1 MEAALNELPLA
12 LFTMLAP
19 MGAGAFVAL
28 ACALFTTTFSDE
40 QLRKIDRFM
49 AIPLIVVLAGF
60 VASFFHL
67 ASPLHAPLVFAGVGS
82 SPLSNEIVAGCIFTV
97 LAVVYWIMGVT
108 GKLPASARKGFAVVV
123 AVAAIVFA
131 CFTGLAYVMDT
142 IASWNSPLVPVQFAG
157 FALTGGMALG
167 ALVLTLAGALDDA
180 AKGSF
185 KTVALAVVAVGVV
198 LAVAAFCAHVMGVS
212 GLSNALENGADLVS
226 EVTSFVVLAAVLL
239 AASGVATVLAVRGMS
254 PMALSLVAVVLAVAG
269 IFVARLVFYAVQLS
283 VGLYVM

>member
-12 LFTMLAP
+12 LFTTLAP

-254 PMALSLVAVVLAVAG
+254 PMALSLAAVVLAVAG

>member
-1 MEAALNELPLA
+1 
-12 LFTMLAP
+12 

-40 QLRKIDRFM
+40 QLKKIDRFM
-49 AIPLIVVLAGF
+49 AIPLIVVLAG
-60 VASFFHL
+60 VRRVVLHL

-142 IASWNSPLVPVQFAG
+142 IASWNSPLVPG
-157 FALTGGMALG
+157 
-167 ALVLTLAGALDDA
+167 
-180 AKGSF
+180 
-185 KTVALAVVAVGVV
+185 
-198 LAVAAFCAHVMGVS
+198 
-212 GLSNALENGADLVS
+212 
-226 EVTSFVVLAAVLL
+226 
-239 AASGVATVLAVRGMS
+239 AVRGFR
-254 PMALSLVAVVLAVAG
+254 ADGRHGAG
-269 IFVARLVFYAVQLS
+269 RFGADAGRSA
-283 VGLYVM
+283 

>member
-12 LFTMLAP
+12 LFTTLAP

-108 GKLPASARKGFAVVV
+108 GKLPASARKGFAAVV

-185 KTVALAVVAVGVV
+185 KTVALAVVAAGVV

-226 EVTSFVVLAAVLL
+226 GVTSFVVLAAVLL

-254 PMALSLVAVVLAVAG
+254 PMALSLAAVVLAVAG

>member
-12 LFTMLAP
+12 LFTTLAP

-40 QLRKIDRFM
+40 QLKKIDRFM

-226 EVTSFVVLAAVLL
+226 EVTSFMVLAAVLL

-254 PMALSLVAVVLAVAG
+254 PMVLSLVAVVLAVAG

>member
-1 MEAALNELPLA
+1 
-12 LFTMLAP
+12 
-19 MGAGAFVAL
+19 
-28 ACALFTTTFSDE
+28 
-40 QLRKIDRFM
+40 
-49 AIPLIVVLAGF
+49 
-60 VASFFHL
+60 
-67 ASPLHAPLVFAGVGS
+67 
-82 SPLSNEIVAGCIFTV
+82 
-97 LAVVYWIMGVT
+97 MGVT
-108 GKLPASARKGFAVVV
+108 GKLPASARKGFAAAV

-226 EVTSFVVLAAVLL
+226 EVTLFVVLAAVLL

-254 PMALSLVAVVLAVAG
+254 PTALSLVAVVLAVAG

>member
-1 MEAALNELPLA
+1 MNELPLA

>member
-12 LFTMLAP
+12 LFTTLAP

-49 AIPLIVVLAGF
+49 AIPLIVVLVGF

-108 GKLPASARKGFAVVV
+108 GKLSAV

-185 KTVALAVVAVGVV
+185 KTVALAVVAAGVV
-198 LAVAAFCAHVMGVS
+198 LAVVAFCAHVMGVS

-254 PMALSLVAVVLAVAG
+254 PTALSLVAVVLAVAG

>member
-12 LFTMLAP
+12 LFTTLAP

-108 GKLPASARKGFAVVV
+108 GKLSASARKGFAVVV

-167 ALVLTLAGALDDA
+167 ALVLTLARALDDA

-269 IFVARLVFYAVQLS
+269 IFVARLVFYTVQLS

>member
-12 LFTMLAP
+12 LFTTLAP

-269 IFVARLVFYAVQLS
+269 IFVARLVFYAVQLL

>member
-12 LFTMLAP
+12 LFTTLAP

-82 SPLSNEIVAGCIFTV
+82 SPLSNEIVAGCVFTV

-108 GKLPASARKGFAVVV
+108 GKLPASARKGFAAVV

-185 KTVALAVVAVGVV
+185 KTVALAVVAAGVV

>member
-12 LFTMLAP
+12 LFTTLAP

-108 GKLPASARKGFAVVV
+108 GKLSASARKGFAAVV

-212 GLSNALENGADLVS
+212 RLANALENGGDLVS

-254 PMALSLVAVVLAVAG
+254 PMALSLAAVVLAVAG

>member
-12 LFTMLAP
+12 LFTTLAP

-283 VGLYVM
+283 AGLYVM

>member
-12 LFTMLAP
+12 LFTTLAP

-254 PMALSLVAVVLAVAG
+254 PRALSLVAVVLAVAG
-269 IFVARLVFYAVQLS
+269 IFVARLVFYTVQLS

>member
-12 LFTMLAP
+12 LFTTLAP

-108 GKLPASARKGFAVVV
+108 GKLPASARKGFAVAV

-283 VGLYVM
+283 VGLYVI

>member
-12 LFTMLAP
+12 LFTTLAP

-40 QLRKIDRFM
+40 QLKKIDRFM
-49 AIPLIVVLAGF
+49 AIPLIVVLVGF

-108 GKLPASARKGFAVVV
+108 GKLPASARKGFAAVV

-226 EVTSFVVLAAVLL
+226 EVTSFMVLAAVLL
-239 AASGVATVLAVRGMS
+239 VASGVATVLAVRGMS

>member
-12 LFTMLAP
+12 LFTTLAP

-198 LAVAAFCAHVMGVS
+198 LAVAAFCAHIMGVS

-269 IFVARLVFYAVQLS
+269 IFVARLVFYTVQLS

>member
-12 LFTMLAP
+12 LFTTLAP

-108 GKLPASARKGFAVVV
+108 GKLPASARKGFAAAV

>member
-12 LFTMLAP
+12 LFTTLAP

-108 GKLPASARKGFAVVV
+108 GKLPASARKGFAAVV

-226 EVTSFVVLAAVLL
+226 EVTSFMVLAAVLL

-254 PMALSLVAVVLAVAG
+254 PMVLSLVAVVLAVAG

>member
-12 LFTMLAP
+12 LFTTLAP

-108 GKLPASARKGFAVVV
+108 GKLSASARRGFAAVV

-185 KTVALAVVAVGVV
+185 KTVALAVVAAGVV

-254 PMALSLVAVVLAVAG
+254 PTALSLVAVVLAVAG

>member
-12 LFTMLAP
+12 LFTTLAP

-185 KTVALAVVAVGVV
+185 KTVALAVVAAGVV

>member
-12 LFTMLAP
+12 LFTTLAP

-269 IFVARLVFYAVQLS
+269 IFVARFVFYAVQLS

>member
-12 LFTMLAP
+12 LFTTLAP

>member
-12 LFTMLAP
+12 LFTTLAP

-40 QLRKIDRFM
+40 QLKKIDRFM

-226 EVTSFVVLAAVLL
+226 EVTSFMVLAAVLL
-239 AASGVATVLAVRGMS
+239 VASGVATVLAVRGMS

-269 IFVARLVFYAVQLS
+269 IFVARLVFYTVQLS

>member
-12 LFTMLAP
+12 LFTTLAP

-97 LAVVYWIMGVT
+97 LAVVYWVMGVT
-108 GKLPASARKGFAVVV
+108 GKLPASARKGFAAAV

-269 IFVARLVFYAVQLS
+269 IFVARLVFYTVQLS

>member
-12 LFTMLAP
+12 LFTTLAP

-40 QLRKIDRFM
+40 QLKKIDRFM

>member
-12 LFTMLAP
+12 LFTTLAP

-185 KTVALAVVAVGVV
+185 KTVALAVVAAGVV
-198 LAVAAFCAHVMGVS
+198 LAVVAFCAHVMGVS

-254 PMALSLVAVVLAVAG
+254 PTALSLVAVVLAVAG